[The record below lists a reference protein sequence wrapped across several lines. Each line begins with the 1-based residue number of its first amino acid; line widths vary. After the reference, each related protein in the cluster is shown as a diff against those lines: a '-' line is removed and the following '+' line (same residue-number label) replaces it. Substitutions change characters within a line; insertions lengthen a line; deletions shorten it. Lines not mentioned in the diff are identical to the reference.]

1 MPATQGGAEKEK
13 MADLA
18 PYPTDADGFVVYE
31 NGRRGWAENYQFIGQ
46 PDDVTP
52 APVVVGSGRVTPA
65 PFMSASGRAKALA
78 DIDAVAR
85 ACGWV

>member
-1 MPATQGGAEKEK
+1 MTN
-13 MADLA
+13 LA

-31 NGRRGWAENYQFIGQ
+31 NGRRGWAEEYLFIGQ
-46 PDDVTP
+46 PDDVAP
-52 APVVVGSGRVTPA
+52 AKPSITVA
-65 PFMSASGRAKALA
+65 SALARAKVQA

>member
-1 MPATQGGAEKEK
+1 
-13 MADLA
+13 MASLA

-31 NGRRGWAENYQFIGQ
+31 NGRRGWAEDYQFIGQ

-52 APVVVGSGRVTPA
+52 AYAVP
-65 PFMSASGRAKALA
+65 ASGRTEALA

-85 ACGWV
+85 ACGWK